1 MNKIYFILALSLSS
15 MVFSQKFACFKN
27 DKDPTLQI
35 SVKFDKNENPISV
48 KYLGQSQEISLKFK
62 KKTIDNSYRIPIVL
76 KTYDEIINGKKNGTY
91 EFSNAGSHGLDVTY
105 TKKDKKQFYFEVIA
119 EMGNQQEYD
128 IFRKDKCF

>member
-1 MNKIYFILALSLSS
+1 MNKIYFILVLSLSS
-15 MVFSQKFACFKN
+15 TAFSQKYACFKN

-105 TKKDKKQFYFEVIA
+105 T
-119 EMGNQQEYD
+119 
-128 IFRKDKCF
+128 RKDKCF